1 MSKGLIAKKLGMT
14 HVFADDGRRIPVT
27 VLEAGPCSVIQK
39 KTVAQD
45 GYDAIQLGFG
55 AIEAHRVT
63 KPLLGHFKAAAKGAF
78 QVLRELRVEEVD
90 TYTVGDA
97 LTAEIFQP
105 GELVDIVGTS
115 KGKGFQG
122 VIKRWNFKGGRASHG
137 SRFHRA
143 PGSIGCS
150 ATPSRVFK
158 NKKMPGQLGNE
169 QITVQRL
176 QVVRVD
182 AAENLVL
189 IKGAI
194 PGPKN
199 GIVVIKDTVK
209 P

>member
-39 KTVAQD
+39 KTAAKD
-45 GYDAIQLGFG
+45 GYNAIQIGFD
-55 AIEAHRVT
+55 ATEAQRVN
-63 KPLLGHFKAAAKGAF
+63 KPMLGHFKGAAKGAF
-78 QVLRELRVEEVD
+78 RVLRELRLDAVD
-90 TYTVGDA
+90 TFNIGDA
-97 LTAEIFQP
+97 LTAEMFAP
-105 GELVDIVGTS
+105 GELIDVVGTS

-169 QITVQRL
+169 QVTVQRL

-189 IKGAI
+189 VKGAI

-199 GIVVIKDTVK
+199 GIVVIKNTVK

>member
-27 VLEAGPCSVIQK
+27 VLVAGPCSVIQK
-39 KTVAQD
+39 KTVAND
-45 GYDAIQLGFG
+45 GYDAIQLGFDMV
-55 AIEAHRVT
+55 EALRVNQ
-63 KPLLGHFKAAAKGAF
+63 PQLGHFKAAAQGAF
-78 QVLRELRVEEVD
+78 KVLREVKTAEVD
-90 TYTVGDA
+90 KYSVGDQ
-97 LTAEIFQP
+97 LTASLFEP
-105 GELVDIVGTS
+105 GEIIDVVGVS

-169 QITVQRL
+169 QVTVQRL

-182 AAENLVL
+182 ADENLLLV
-189 IKGAI
+189 KGAV

-199 GIVVIKDTVK
+199 GIVVIKNTVK